1 MYAVRR
7 GIRHTV
13 HFVLSGINRVIIL
26 FSNTLK
32 TNCWDRGSLSFTGP
46 RGGRIQLCL
55 LVQAEAL
62 DQRQCLLLQF
72 KLADMAVAL
81 EGARLLTWRAAML
94 KDNGK
99 PFTKVFPA
107 LLLSSSHSTGHRLE
121 AREPHSTEH
130 HCAQRLPS
138 QRCWGITTS
147 KSWACCPPL
156 GSLPS
161 SALLVAKQKVVAA
174 LSWHHHQACLSA
186 QLLCE
191 PSSSL
196 GR

>member
-1 MYAVRR
+1 MLLKLIVGTEASFPWIAPWVQE
-7 GIRHTV
+7 
-13 HFVLSGINRVIIL
+13 
-26 FSNTLK
+26 FS
-32 TNCWDRGSLSFTGP
+32 CP
-46 RGGRIQLCL
+46 

-62 DQRQCLLLQF
+62 DQRHCLLLQF

-107 LLLSSSHSTGHRLE
+107 LLCPAATAQDRLK

-130 HCAQRLPS
+130 CCAQH
-138 QRCWGITTS
+138 CWGVTPS
-147 KSWACCPPL
+147 RSWACCPPW
-156 GSLPS
+156 GSPLS
-161 SALLVAKQKVVAA
+161 SALAVAKGRGVAA

-191 PSSSL
+191 GSSSL
-196 GR
+196 CR